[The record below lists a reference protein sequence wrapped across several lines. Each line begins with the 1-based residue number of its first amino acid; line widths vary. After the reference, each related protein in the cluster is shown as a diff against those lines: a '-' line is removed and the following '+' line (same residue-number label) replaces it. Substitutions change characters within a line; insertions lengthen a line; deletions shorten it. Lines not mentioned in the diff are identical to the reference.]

1 MINDIEEKGKFV
13 INDIENTS
21 LSIINDID
29 RGGKMAIKD
38 INDST
43 LSIINDIDNG
53 GKLALREIED
63 KSKFALNFIKDNLE
77 LGWEEFQKGLK
88 LLSGILQKE
97 QIQNI
102 QVATNDQSMQL
113 LMIGGGLLVVMI
125 LIK

>member
-1 MINDIEEKGKFV
+1 M
-13 INDIENTS
+13 
-21 LSIINDID
+21 
-29 RGGKMAIKD
+29 RGGKMAIRE
-38 INDST
+38 
-43 LSIINDIDNG
+43 IDEG
-53 GKLALREIED
+53 GKMALREIENGANMVIREIDEGGKMVLREIED